1 MSVIKETITLPL
13 KDHSITTNITVIVT
27 IASLLYQ
34 LFKFPH
40 LSNNNHN
47 KGAIVTSYYHSNV
60 TYNPITV
67 ERIIFAR

>member
-1 MSVIKETITLPL
+1 MVTLPL
-13 KDHSITTNITVIVT
+13 KDHSITTNTTVIVT

-47 KGAIVTSYYHSNV
+47 KVAIVTSYHHSNV

-67 ERIIFAR
+67 EKIIFVR